1 MSSDAE
7 DRELDEFSDVLAYM
21 SPEAQPPAD
30 LEDRMVSAALAR
42 RPASATALE
51 PRARS
56 RTRVALLAATAV
68 AASIVIAV
76 LVTTRD
82 TSTHAPTGRIE
93 NVGTATVDVAAL
105 SAQPGARTATI
116 SGTPGS
122 VVLALD
128 GQGAVFDLSPS
139 PQPLV
144 LTLETGSGDV
154 VLGTVL
160 PTNGTVAFVVD
171 RPEKVRAVRLGAPEG
186 TPLGRAELSG

>member
-1 MSSDAE
+1 VSSDAE

-42 RPASATALE
+42 RPASATA

-122 VVLALD
+122 VVLAPD